1 MSLTESLDV
10 LDKSS
15 AELNVGDKVPNTQ
28 GDVGEVYFCSDRIVD
43 WYIACTWCILIKC
56 CYCICKKG
64 YGLYWTTSV
73 RPDIMCSLVDADT
86 STETVIYDLS
96 ETKNEE
102 LKANEIDAKSTYLL
116 DLLTGTI

>member
-1 MSLTESLDV
+1 M
-10 LDKSS
+10 
-15 AELNVGDKVPNTQ
+15 
-28 GDVGEVYFCSDRIVD
+28 
-43 WYIACTWCILIKC
+43 
-56 CYCICKKG
+56 
-64 YGLYWTTSV
+64 YWTTSV